1 MPLKSTKFHNS
12 ISRRLVAICAGLL
25 IASCDQTTAPGS
37 GQDHSGLRPLASHH
51 AGPPTA
57 VLVTSALEEGSEG
70 SALGPGGALYVA
82 EGVPGR
88 ISRVDPKTGA
98 VTTFASGLPPS
109 LYGVGGGGV
118 VDVEFIG
125 KTAYALVTGVA
136 PDAGGTDVV
145 GIYRVDGPS
154 SFTVVADI
162 GQFNID
168 NPPTHVF
175 PIEVATGFQY
185 ALEKYHD
192 GFVVTDGHLNRVLRV
207 TLDGEITEMI
217 AFDDIVPTG
226 LAQSGD
232 KVYLAEAG
240 PVPHLPENGK
250 VVSFGP
256 KKKSPNATELAS
268 GAPLLV
274 DVEFGPGHRLYALS
288 QGDFP
293 VGDPPGSPAMP
304 NTGALVEVNKDGTFT
319 VIVDGLD
326 RPTSLEFI
334 GDTAYIVS
342 LAGEIWKIEDVPKKP
357 H

>member
-1 MPLKSTKFHNS
+1 MSLRSTILRDS
-12 ISRRLVAICAGLL
+12 ISRGLAAICAGAL
-25 IASCDQTTAPGS
+25 IAGCDQTTAPGP
-37 GQDHSGLRPLASHH
+37 GQDPAVLRPLAVHQT
-51 AGPPTA
+51 AAPTA
-57 VLVTSALEEGSEG
+57 VLLTSDLEEGSEG
-70 SALGPGGALYVA
+70 SAIGPSGALYVA

-88 ISRVDPKTGA
+88 ISRVDLKSGV

-109 LYGVGGGGV
+109 LFGVGGGGV
-118 VDVEFIG
+118 VDVAFRG

-136 PDAGGTDVV
+136 ADAGGSDVV
-145 GIYRVDGPS
+145 GLYRVDGPT

-162 GQFNID
+162 GEFNLL
-168 NPPTHVF
+168 NPPTHEF
-175 PIEVATGFQY
+175 AIELATGFQY
-185 ALEKYHD
+185 ALEPYRD
-192 GFVVTDGHLNRVLRV
+192 GFLVTDGHLNRVLRV
-207 TLDGEITEMI
+207 TLDGEITELI

-226 LAQSGD
+226 LTESGNRI
-232 KVYLAEAG
+232 YLAEAG
-240 PVPHLPENGK
+240 PVPHVPEDGK

-256 KKKSPNATELAS
+256 NSPTATEVAS

-293 VGDPPGSPAMP
+293 VGDPPGSPALP

-319 VIVDGLD
+319 VIIDGLD

-342 LAGEIWKIEDVPKKP
+342 LAGEIWKIEDVPKK
-357 H
+357 